1 MKFKEELDE
10 AVLEYTKSENTQS
23 IDTNALKELKQLLD
37 EGIITQEDF
46 DKKKN
51 KMNIKMISEICLI
64 FLSIVELMNLCVRIY
79 KIMPIKDPPIDEY
92 ILKTMYL

>member
-1 MKFKEELDE
+1 
-10 AVLEYTKSENTQS
+10 
-23 IDTNALKELKQLLD
+23 
-37 EGIITQEDF
+37 
-46 DKKKN
+46 
-51 KMNIKMISEICLI
+51 MISEICLI